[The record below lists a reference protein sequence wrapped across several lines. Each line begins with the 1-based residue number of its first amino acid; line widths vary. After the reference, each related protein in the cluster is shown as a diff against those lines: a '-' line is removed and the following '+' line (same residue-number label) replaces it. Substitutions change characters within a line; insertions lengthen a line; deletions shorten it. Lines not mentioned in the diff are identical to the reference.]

1 MEKAKQVFNR
11 LQNAVNAL
19 TAVILMAIMVI
30 ILVQTFT
37 RYVIFYSIPWSEEAS
52 RYLFVAMIL
61 LGITIGISQNLMV
74 RIDIIDNFLPG
85 RMRKAFEIGRQVLAL
100 GISAVFFYSTFGMLR
115 IGGYQMSPAMR
126 IPMNV
131 MYGILCLGFG
141 LAVVSVI
148 FKLQETIMMKTTEKK
163 GGNH

>member
-1 MEKAKQVFNR
+1 MEKAKQVFSR
-11 LQNAVNAL
+11 LQGAVNAL
-19 TAVILMAIMVI
+19 TAVILVAIMVI

-61 LGITIGISQNLMV
+61 LGINMGISQNLMV
-74 RIDIIDNFLPG
+74 RIDIIDNFLRSG
-85 RMRKAFEIGRQVLAL
+85 VKKAFEIGRQVLAL
-100 GISAVFFYSTFGMLR
+100 AISAVFFYSTFGMLR
-115 IGGYQMSPAMR
+115 IGGYQLSSAMR

-141 LAVVSVI
+141 LAVISVI
-148 FKLQETIMMKTTEKK
+148 FKLQETVTMKTTEEK
-163 GGNH
+163 GGNN

>member
-19 TAVILMAIMVI
+19 TAVILVAIMVI

-61 LGITIGISQNLMV
+61 LGINMGISQNLMV